1 MMETRLFKTYIR
13 ECIAIKEAQYLQK
26 SIFEYAPKSN
36 ASKDYGNLL
45 KELNK
50 EER

>member
-1 MMETRLFKTYIR
+1 MDTRLFKTYIR

-45 KELNK
+45 KEII
-50 EER
+50 RRDQ